1 MWSCDQ
7 SLVTLNFI
15 RIWVWPLNF
24 IPVLNLKVLNLKVKK
39 CWGVIPTFVELTE
52 ERLVGGSFPH
62 PEWG

>member
-39 CWGVIPTFVELTE
+39 CWGVIPTFVEIRE
-52 ERLVGGSFPH
+52 EKLVGGSFPH
-62 PEWG
+62 PE

>member
-7 SLVTLNFI
+7 SLVALNFI

-39 CWGVIPTFVELTE
+39 CWGVIPTFVEITE
-52 ERLVGGSFPH
+52 EKLVFP
-62 PEWG
+62 PS